1 MCLAAARRPHPRR
14 RPPSHLTPR
23 RYGHIRAL
31 AEEIKKGLESSG
43 CDVTFLRVPETLSD
57 EILGKMHAPPK
68 ADDVEATADMLTEY
82 DGIMFG
88 LPTRFGMAAGQMKA
102 FMDSTGGL
110 WQKGA
115 LVGKPA
121 GVFFSTA
128 TQNGG
133 QETTGFTFLTQLT
146 HHGMIFVSLPARPPL
161 LPVHAC
167 VPPASTP
174 AAAARLPFRLTQP
187 RPAPTDLPPPPRSPA
202 APIGTTRLLHHR
214 PLQQRRGSRRLPL
227 RVRHA
232 GRPRRLPHA
241 VRPREEDRH
250 PPRLPLRRHRRQADQ
265 VGDRCSPARGAGPAT
280 RAWRT

>member
-1 MCLAAARRPHPRR
+1 
-14 RPPSHLTPR
+14 
-23 RYGHIRAL
+23 
-31 AEEIKKGLESSG
+31 
-43 CDVTFLRVPETLSD
+43 VTFLRVPETLSD

-133 QETTGFTFLTQLT
+133 QETYL
-146 HHGMIFVSLPARPPL
+146 
-161 LPVHAC
+161 
-167 VPPASTP
+167 VPQ
-174 AAAARLPFRLTQP
+174 FRLLTGILVLV
-187 RPAPTDLPPPPRSPA
+187 LPCCTTGLETPSMMSLTFIIFPPSDRFIS
-202 APIGTTRLLHHR
+202 TF
-214 PLQQRRGSRRLPL
+214 
-227 RVRHA
+227 
-232 GRPRRLPHA
+232 
-241 VRPREEDRH
+241 RE
-250 PPRLPLRRHRRQADQ
+250 P
-265 VGDRCSPARGAGPAT
+265 
-280 RAWRT
+280 

>member
-1 MCLAAARRPHPRR
+1 M
-14 RPPSHLTPR
+14 
-23 RYGHIRAL
+23 
-31 AEEIKKGLESSG
+31 
-43 CDVTFLRVPETLSD
+43 TFLRVPETLSD

-146 HHGMIFVSLPARPPL
+146 HHGMIFVSFPARPP
-161 LPVHAC
+161 
-167 VPPASTP
+167 
-174 AAAARLPFRLTQP
+174 AAARARM
-187 RPAPTDLPPPPRSPA
+187 RPTGLHCCCCGTPSLSAAPTPPRSHRPPSPARALPPPP
-202 APIGTTRLLHHR
+202 
-214 PLQQRRGSRRLPL
+214 
-227 RVRHA
+227 
-232 GRPRRLPHA
+232 
-241 VRPREEDRH
+241 
-250 PPRLPLRRHRRQADQ
+250 
-265 VGDRCSPARGAGPAT
+265 
-280 RAWRT
+280 